1 MDLAAFK
8 VNFLLREEKCQVVF
22 FDKNGYLID
31 TCDTL
36 MPLSSYKNSFTRIP
50 LPIIDNIQDVLK
62 DIPEK
67 EQLVFPRVEVEF
79 ADHSTQILDFV
90 LTKHYDGEGCYFACV
105 IRDYVVRYQL
115 LQEIVTEQ
123 RTAAM
128 EKEFLEIKHAK
139 IALENELVRLKNK
152 ELELA
157 KTIKNDFFAKAS
169 HELRTPVNGIL
180 GLTEMLSKI
189 ASSEQKEYL
198 GALSQVA
205 NQLKIVVNDLLDL
218 AKLEEKKITFE
229 SANFQLQEIF
239 NHIYLAFS
247 PLVKEKKLNISF
259 FIEPQM
265 PVYLK
270 GDSTRIAQ
278 IIYNLVGNSLKFTET
293 GEISISAEISEIIED
308 KKQYQLKF
316 TIKDTGIGIAPH
328 KLSQIFEPY
337 TQEAD
342 ETYRIYGGTG
352 LGLTIVKQLV
362 EAMEGEISV
371 ESIQQQGTTFY
382 FTIPLL
388 VGEMPPSVPK
398 EVSTVP
404 VYQNYRVLIADDN
417 HINLIIIAKKMQ
429 EIGFETDTVHNGQ
442 EVLSSLA
449 SKKYDILFLD
459 IDMPLLDG
467 YQTTEQ
473 IRAIKED
480 YYQRLPIFLMTAY
493 SYDDVKEK
501 IKDIG
506 VSDFLTKPFDMH
518 LLLQKLQ
525 KHLINPKLQSA
536 QINLNMAQIN
546 EFTQG
551 DKEFEKEL
559 IQQIIK
565 SLHEFKVEYVEAIWQ
580 TAIKKSIDNLLHKYH
595 MIFTVFADDI
605 FSQKIKSTVN
615 IMQLSNNQDNEREKL
630 RVYIHQFTDE
640 IIEQLQAKLIVK

>member
-8 VNFLLREEKCQVVF
+8 INFLLQEEKCQVIF
-22 FDKNGYLID
+22 FDKDGYLID

-36 MPLSSYKNSFTRIP
+36 MPLSRYKNSFTRIP

-62 DIPEK
+62 EIPEK

-79 ADHSTQILDFV
+79 ADHSTQILDFI
-90 LTKHYDGEGCYFACV
+90 LTKYHNEQGVYFVCV
-105 IRDYVVRYQL
+105 IRDYVVRYHH

-123 RTAAM
+123 RAAAM
-128 EKEFLEIKHAK
+128 EKELLEIKHSK

-152 ELELA
+152 ELEVA
-157 KTIKNDFFAKAS
+157 KAIKNDFFAKAS

-189 ASSEQKEYL
+189 ASGEQKEYL
-198 GALSQVA
+198 DALSQVA

-218 AKLEEKKITFE
+218 SKLEEKKITFE

-239 NHIYLAFS
+239 NHIHLAFT
-247 PLVKEKKLNISF
+247 PLVKAKKLNISF
-259 FIEPQM
+259 FIDQGM
-265 PVYLK
+265 PIYLK

-293 GEISISAEISEIIED
+293 GEINISAEISEIIED
-308 KKQYQLKF
+308 KKQYLLKF

-328 KLSQIFEPY
+328 KLVQIFEPY
-337 TQEAD
+337 TQETD

-352 LGLTIVKQLV
+352 LGLAIVKQLV
-362 EAMEGEISV
+362 EAMQGEISV

-388 VGEMPPSVPK
+388 VGEMPLPVAKEMPIIPS
-398 EVSTVP
+398 
-404 VYQNYRVLIADDN
+404 YQNYRVLIVDDN
-417 HINLIIIAKKMQ
+417 HINLMIIAKKMQ
-429 EIGFETDTVHNGQ
+429 EFGFEVDTARNGQ
-442 EVLSSLA
+442 EALSVLT
-449 SKKYDILFLD
+449 SKKYDIIFLD

-467 YQTTEQ
+467 YQTTAQ
-473 IRAIKED
+473 IRAIKDD
-480 YYQRLPIFLMTAY
+480 YYQQLPIFLMTAY
-493 SYDDVKEK
+493 SYADVKEK

-525 KHLINPKLQSA
+525 KHLINSKLKSA
-536 QINLNMAQIN
+536 EINLNVAQIN

-551 DKEFEKEL
+551 DKKFEKEL
-559 IQQIIK
+559 FQQIIE
-565 SLHEFKVEYVEAIWQ
+565 SLRELKVEYVEAIWQ
-580 TAIKKSIDNLLHKYH
+580 NVIEKSINNLLHKYH
-595 MIFTVFADDI
+595 MVFTVFADDT
-605 FSQKIKSTVN
+605 FFQKIKSTTN

-630 RVYIHQFTDE
+630 IIDIHQFIDE
-640 IIEQLQAKLIVK
+640 IIEQLQVKLIAK